1 MTEEEL
7 RIKISDKEDDITRIE
22 EDAAKKEAGAEKE
35 IEADWDADINETKS
49 KLEIAKTDL
58 KEAKEKAS
66 EWVSKRDKLDKEVN
80 SLSIKFKDLKKGKTK
95 ALNKKLSDI
104 ENEKKTKIKKIEKEI
119 SAIKKQLDK
128 LEAEKLKQQEG

>member
-7 RIKISDKEDDITRIE
+7 RIQISYKEDDITRIE

-35 IEADWDADINETKS
+35 IEADWDVDINGTKS
-49 KLEIAKTDL
+49 KLEVSEVDL

-66 EWVSKRDKLDKEVN
+66 EWVSKRDKLTNEVH
-80 SLSIKFKDLKKGKTK
+80 SLSTKLTNLKKGKSK
-95 ALNKKLSDI
+95 ALKKKLNDI
-104 ENEKKTKIKKIEKEI
+104 ENEKNTKIKKIDKEI
-119 SAIKKQLDK
+119 RTIRNKLKK

>member
-7 RIKISDKEDDITRIE
+7 RIQISDKEDDITRIE

-49 KLEIAKTDL
+49 KLEVAETDL

-80 SLSIKFKDLKKGKTK
+80 SLSIKLKDLKKGKTK

-119 SAIKKQLDK
+119 SAIKKQLAK

>member
-7 RIKISDKEDDITRIE
+7 RIQISDKEDDITRIE

-35 IEADWDADINETKS
+35 IEADWDADINDTKS
-49 KLEIAKTDL
+49 KLEVSETDL

-66 EWVSKRDKLDKEVN
+66 EWVSKRDKLINEVN
-80 SLSIKFKDLKKGKTK
+80 SLSTKLTNLKKGKTK
-95 ALNKKLSDI
+95 ALKKKLNDI
-104 ENEKKTKIKKIEKEI
+104 ENEKNTKIKKIDKEI
-119 SAIKKQLDK
+119 RTIKNKLKK

>member
-7 RIKISDKEDDITRIE
+7 RIQISDKEDDITRIE

-35 IEADWDADINETKS
+35 IEADWDADINDTKS
-49 KLEIAKTDL
+49 KLEVSETDL

-66 EWVSKRDKLDKEVN
+66 EWVSKRDKLINEVN
-80 SLSIKFKDLKKGKTK
+80 SLSTKLTNLKKGKSK
-95 ALNKKLSDI
+95 ALKKKLNDI
-104 ENEKKTKIKKIEKEI
+104 ENEKNTKIKKFDKEI
-119 SAIKKQLDK
+119 RTIKNKLKK

>member
-7 RIKISDKEDDITRIE
+7 RIQVSDKEDDITRIE

-49 KLEIAKTDL
+49 KLEISETDL

-66 EWVSKRDKLDKEVN
+66 EWVSKRDKLTNEVN
-80 SLSIKFKDLKKGKTK
+80 SLSTKLTNLKKGKTK
-95 ALNKKLSDI
+95 ALKKKLNDI
-104 ENEKKTKIKKIEKEI
+104 DNEKNTKIKKIDKEI
-119 SAIKKQLDK
+119 RTIKNKLKK

>member
-7 RIKISDKEDDITRIE
+7 RIQVSDKEDDITRIE

-35 IEADWDADINETKS
+35 IEADWDADINDTKS
-49 KLEIAKTDL
+49 KLEVSEVDL

-66 EWVSKRDKLDKEVN
+66 EWVSKRDKLTNEVH
-80 SLSIKFKDLKKGKTK
+80 SLSTKLTNLKKGKSK
-95 ALNKKLSDI
+95 ALKKKLNDI
-104 ENEKKTKIKKIEKEI
+104 ENEKNTKIKKIDKEI
-119 SAIKKQLDK
+119 RTIRNKLKK

>member
-7 RIKISDKEDDITRIE
+7 RIQISDKEDDITRIE
-22 EDAAKKEAGAEKE
+22 EDAAKKDAGAEKE

-49 KLEIAKTDL
+49 KLEVAEVDL

-80 SLSIKFKDLKKGKTK
+80 SLSIKFKNLKKGKTK

-128 LEAEKLKQQEG
+128 LEAEKLKQQED

>member
-7 RIKISDKEDDITRIE
+7 RIQISDKEDDITRIE

-49 KLEIAKTDL
+49 KLEVSETDL

-66 EWVSKRDKLDKEVN
+66 EWVSKRDKLINEVN
-80 SLSIKFKDLKKGKTK
+80 SLSTKLTNLKKGKTK
-95 ALNKKLSDI
+95 ALKKKLNDI
-104 ENEKKTKIKKIEKEI
+104 ENEKNTKIKKIDKEI
-119 SAIKKQLDK
+119 RTIKNKLKK

>member
-7 RIKISDKEDDITRIE
+7 RIQVSDKEDDITRIE

-49 KLEIAKTDL
+49 KLEVSEVDL

-66 EWVSKRDKLDKEVN
+66 EWVSKRDKLTNEVN
-80 SLSIKFKDLKKGKTK
+80 SLSTKLTNLKKGKTK
-95 ALNKKLSDI
+95 ALKKKLNNID
-104 ENEKKTKIKKIEKEI
+104 NEKNTKIKKIDKEI
-119 SAIKKQLDK
+119 KAIKNKLKK